1 MKAPSPSNAT
11 CLAAEFMAAAIPR
24 LRPLPYQAAVLA
36 TDLCALGRRYKR
48 LSERLCGGEE
58 EWGRYPEAGD
68 RMARAERARGK
79 LRERIEKLVE
89 GSPFKAHVE
98 GESLILSVVTRRG
111 LAKDVE
117 ERTALL

>member
-11 CLAAEFMAAAIPR
+11 CLAAELMAAAIPR
-24 LRPLPYQAAVLA
+24 FRPLPFQAAVLA

-58 EWGRYPEAGD
+58 EWGRYPAAGD

-79 LRERIEKLVE
+79 LRERIEKMVSD
-89 GSPFKAHVE
+89 SPFRAAVE
-98 GESLILSVVTRRG
+98 GESLILLVVTIRTLG
-111 LAKDVE
+111 VE